1 MDFYTILN
9 GIRQTLRMAAVKTTE
24 TDGDAEVEVITPV
37 IRLAGTEAENG
48 VATFTLKTVTG
59 PGVVPVGCRS
69 VAFANSGTAD
79 AVLAGGMIP
88 AGVSIPVAAPVGAT
102 LASVPYDATGT
113 TLMIAEVR

>member
-48 VATFTLKTVTG
+48 VATFTQDRDR
-59 PGVVPVGCRS
+59 PCR
-69 VAFANSGTAD
+69 ACR
-79 AVLAGGMIP
+79 
-88 AGVSIPVAAPVGAT
+88 
-102 LASVPYDATGT
+102 LASVGC
-113 TLMIAEVR
+113 LRNSGHR